1 MTVASLAKYRAERQR
16 ARRRRAQLDALAET
30 TGQIRA
36 HIKRAVELDQA
47 INATRLAEALDRWL
61 STVDAVAKEER

>member
-1 MTVASLAKYRAERQR
+1 MTVASLAKYRAK
-16 ARRRRAQLDALAET
+16 RRRAQLDALAET